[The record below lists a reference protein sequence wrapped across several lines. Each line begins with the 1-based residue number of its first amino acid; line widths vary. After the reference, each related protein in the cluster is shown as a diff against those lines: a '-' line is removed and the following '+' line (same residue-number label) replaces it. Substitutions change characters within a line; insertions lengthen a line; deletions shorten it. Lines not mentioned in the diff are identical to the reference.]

1 MELNYFIVG
10 IIVNVL
16 LIVYSKR
23 TLINKDK
30 IITDKFGFTQIK
42 NSIWDIILG
51 FFSLVIFLTCIVCV
65 IFYIPKYHW
74 FNGFALFMALGAG
87 ISGVMLIHLYRIAKL
102 TYNKE
107 VIIKNNE
114 TYSINQVIK
123 INKTKKYFIPM
134 FELIFE
140 KSEPI
145 IINSLSQGSTPF
157 IQFIKKENGL

>member
-1 MELNYFIVG
+1 MELKYFIIG

-16 LIVYSKR
+16 IIIYGKK
-23 TLINKDK
+23 TLTNKDK
-30 IITDKFGFTQIK
+30 IITDEFGFTQVK
-42 NSIWDIILG
+42 NSIWDITFAFILLII
-51 FFSLVIFLTCIVCV
+51 SITCIVCV
-65 IFYIPKYHW
+65 ILYIPKNHW
-74 FNGFALFMALGAG
+74 FNGFAIFMALGAG
-87 ISGVMLIHLYRIAKL
+87 ISGVMIIHLYRIAKL
-102 TYNKE
+102 KYNKE
-107 VIIKNNE
+107 VVIKNNE